1 MTFQT
6 RHIRI
11 VGQMQKD
18 TAIAAIQNLPVNGE
32 KPLVVTIGEERK
44 ARGLDQNAAMWAGPL
59 KDIAEQAWL
68 SGRQFSAEVWHEHF
82 KREYLPELD
91 HPNLRE
97 LVKEDYK
104 KWEFTPSGER
114 ICVGS
119 TTKLT
124 RYGFSLY
131 LQQVEAY
138 GASLGVLFHTRET
151 EHA

>member
-6 RHIRI
+6 RQIRI

-18 TAIAAIQNLPVNGE
+18 TAIAAIQNLPVME

-44 ARGLDQNAAMWAGPL
+44 ARKPEANAAMWAGVL
-59 KDIAEQAWL
+59 KDISEQAWV
-68 SGRQFSAEVWHEHF
+68 SGRQFSAECWHSYF
-82 KREYLPELD
+82 KAEFLPEED

-97 LVKEDYK
+97 LAKEDYK
-104 KWEFTPSGER
+104 KWEITPSGER

-151 EHA
+151 EHV